1 MLVSSRVEKMPE
13 SNSGLEGIRVSV
25 DRCFAAVLST
35 SGGDVLADF
44 VLAGG
49 LLAPRRIFQ
58 DDIPKS
64 DLNWLYLAMVT
75 Y

>member
-13 SNSGLEGIRVSV
+13 SNSGLERVRVSV
-25 DRCFAAVLST
+25 DRCFTTVLST

-44 VLAGG
+44 ILGGG

-64 DLNWLYLAMVT
+64 DLN
-75 Y
+75 